1 MNMLPTDEY
10 LEIKEFLR
18 HRVCEINHSDNYDR
32 ENQRERNTK
41 YSLPNATAFGWMPA
55 ITICYSFDIGNKQI
69 VYMIPFL
76 AFYRYLT
83 EFLPQALYNCPDIF
97 GTKDAKD
104 VITAL
109 YSVSEYD
116 KIGDINEYQQYLIA
130 IFCCEIVTINSVTSF
145 FVWTYSDIFFLMIR
159 MVTTLTE
166 GLCMLSVIVHGIT

>member
-83 EFLPQALYNCPDIF
+83 EFLPQALSAA
-97 GTKDAKD
+97 TTSLKSS
-104 VITAL
+104 
-109 YSVSEYD
+109 SVS
-116 KIGDINEYQQYLIA
+116 IA
-130 IFCCEIVTINSVTSF
+130 TNSHS
-145 FVWTYSDIFFLMIR
+145 
-159 MVTTLTE
+159 
-166 GLCMLSVIVHGIT
+166 G